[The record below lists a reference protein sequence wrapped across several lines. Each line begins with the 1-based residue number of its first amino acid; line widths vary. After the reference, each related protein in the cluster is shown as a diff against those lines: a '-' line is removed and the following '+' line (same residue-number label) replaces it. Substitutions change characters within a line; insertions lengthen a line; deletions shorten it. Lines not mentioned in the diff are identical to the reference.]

1 LKIRRGIP
9 SLRSSRFVRAFE
21 ATLRGG
27 GCERGRFR
35 VVHWSVQRDHLHLI
49 VEASSGFDLGCGMK
63 SVGVRVARA
72 VQRVF
77 GLGRGRG
84 AVLQDRFH
92 LHVLRSPREVRR
104 AIAYVLLNARR
115 HAAQRGVALHR
126 MPARIDAASSGRW
139 FDGWRRGPRD
149 ADAWPREE
157 ASVAWP
163 RSWLLAI
170 GWRRAGLIDV
180 AEVPGARTARR

>member
-1 LKIRRGIP
+1 
-9 SLRSSRFVRAFE
+9 
-21 ATLRGG
+21 
-27 GCERGRFR
+27 
-35 VVHWSVQRDHLHLI
+35 
-49 VEASSGFDLGCGMK
+49 
-63 SVGVRVARA
+63 
-72 VQRVF
+72 
-77 GLGRGRG
+77 
-84 AVLQDRFH
+84 
-92 LHVLRSPREVRR
+92 
-104 AIAYVLLNARR
+104 VLLNARR